1 MHKKNFHVNLPQSEI
16 GNFSFIFQK
25 DILRPPK
32 NKEYNLI
39 FPSTVFWFL
48 TFLTSDEVIYDD
60 ISGVYGTY
68 NKVNKCLAEMK
79 KLNIDFTVL
88 FIVNKFNDVE
98 LEKVGDFTERVTNK
112 IIIDYI
118 LQK

>member
-1 MHKKNFHVNLPQSEI
+1 
-16 GNFSFIFQK
+16 
-25 DILRPPK
+25 
-32 NKEYNLI
+32 
-39 FPSTVFWFL
+39 
-48 TFLTSDEVIYDD
+48 
-60 ISGVYGTY
+60 
-68 NKVNKCLAEMK
+68 MK

-118 LQK
+118 L